1 MQPLNL
7 ILGAT
12 EWDYYSSTSEV
23 LSYYD
28 LTEGGISGRNEF
40 AVIYVQGRGKV
51 NLEFSQP
58 YLRSTQKDSICI
70 KFKL

>member
-7 ILGAT
+7 ILDAT
-12 EWDYYSSTSEV
+12 KWDYYSSTSKV
-23 LSYYD
+23 LFYYD
-28 LTEGGISGRNEF
+28 LTEGGISGMDEF

-51 NLEFSQP
+51 NLGSSQP